1 MPAVEVLMST
11 AEVVDSSPIPEHEGS
26 LEQAIAEGEYYGM
39 QTIDQS
45 LFQLFR
51 EGLVGLRDALA
62 AATRPED
69 LRIAIQTRDGDE
81 LSRH

>member
-1 MPAVEVLMST
+1 MST
-11 AEVVDSSPIPEHEGS
+11 PRVVELIADPTRADGS

-69 LRIAIQTRDGDE
+69 LRIAIQTSGMAMN
-81 LSRH
+81 

>member
-1 MPAVEVLMST
+1 
-11 AEVVDSSPIPEHEGS
+11 
-26 LEQAIAEGEYYGM
+26 M

-69 LRIAIQTRDGDE
+69 LRIAIQTSGMAMN
-81 LSRH
+81 